1 MNVASAIRRAGRVTV
16 PPAVWPLA
24 DQGLVSVG
32 GFVVNLTLARGMPAE
47 QYGVYCLLLMA
58 MLQIQVLGGSL
69 LFYPLSVRGTVMDA
83 EEQAELLGHG
93 LLLAVGLTVPLGV
106 ALAAGLAATGHADLA
121 VPAVAWLMFWQVQ
134 ELLRR
139 GLFAQMRHAAA
150 IPGDAI
156 RYGGQAAALIGLAA
170 TGSLTL
176 VHAVAAM
183 AVAAGIAAAWQ
194 AMQVRLAFTSLARSG
209 LTRSGLAGIG
219 QTAAGFW
226 RVGAGSLGANLLSTL
241 ALQLYPWSLVLFGG
255 AAVVAGFQAALNVVL
270 VVNPVLIGL
279 CNVIP
284 QMVARDARQGGGRQ
298 GGARHAWRASRATM
312 ALGAAPVL
320 AFYGLAA
327 VWPQPILTALYGHGS
342 PYVALTLPVRIMA
355 AASML
360 GFAVELVNAF
370 LHGLQQTRLAMRIN
384 GVGLAATALL
394 GLPLTAAMGLTG
406 SCVGMAGASIA
417 RAVASSRVLA
427 GVLADASR
435 PRR

>member
-1 MNVASAIRRAGRVTV
+1 MNVASAIRRASRATV
-16 PPAVWPLA
+16 PPAIWPLA

-69 LFYPLSVRGTVMDA
+69 LFYPLSVRGAVMDA

-121 VPAVAWLMFWQVQ
+121 VPAVAWLMLWQVQ

-150 IPGDAI
+150 IPGDAV
-156 RYGGQAAALIGLAA
+156 RYGGQAAALIGLVA

-176 VHAVAAM
+176 VHAVTAM
-183 AVAAGIAAAWQ
+183 AVAAGVAAAWQ
-194 AMQVRLAFTSLARSG
+194 AMQVRLAFTSLAGVG
-209 LTRSGLAGIG
+209 LARTGLAGIG
-219 QTAAGFW
+219 RTAAGFW

-255 AAVVAGFQAALNVVL
+255 AALVAGFQAALNVVL

-279 CNVIP
+279 GNVIP
-284 QMVARDARQGGGRQ
+284 QMVARDARQGG
-298 GGARHAWRASRATM
+298 ARHAWQASRATM

-327 VWPQPILTALYGHGS
+327 VWPQPILAVLYGHGS

-417 RAVASSRVLA
+417 RVVVSSRVLA

>member
-121 VPAVAWLMFWQVQ
+121 VPAVAWLMLWQVQ

-150 IPGDAI
+150 IPGDAV

-176 VHAVAAM
+176 VHAVTAM
-183 AVAAGIAAAWQ
+183 AAAAGIAAAWQ
-194 AMQVRLAFTSLARSG
+194 AMQIRLAFTSLP
-209 LTRSGLAGIG
+209 GIG
-219 QTAAGFW
+219 RTAAGFW

-255 AAVVAGFQAALNVVL
+255 AALVAGFQAALNVVL

-284 QMVARDARQGGGRQ
+284 QTVAREARQ
-298 GGARHAWRASRATM
+298 GGARRAWQASRATM

-327 VWPQPILTALYGHGS
+327 VWPQPILAVLYGHGS
-342 PYVALTLPVRIMA
+342 PYMALTLPVRIMA
-355 AASML
+355 VASML

-417 RAVASSRVLA
+417 RVVVSSRVLA

>member
-1 MNVASAIRRAGRVTV
+1 MNVASVIRRAGRVTV

-47 QYGVYCLLLMA
+47 QYGVYCLLLLA

-83 EEQAELLGHG
+83 EKQAELLGHG
-93 LLLAVGLTVPLGV
+93 LLLVVGLTVPLGA
-106 ALAAGLAATGHADLA
+106 ALAAGLAAAGHADLA
-121 VPAVAWLMFWQVQ
+121 VPAVAWLMLWQVQ

-150 IPGDAI
+150 IPGDAL
-156 RYGGQAAALIGLAA
+156 RYGGQAVALIGLAA

-176 VHAVAAM
+176 NHAVAAL
-183 AVAAGIAAAWQ
+183 AVAAGVAAAWQ
-194 AMQVRLAFTSLARSG
+194 AMQVRLAFTS
-209 LTRSGLAGIG
+209 LAGIG

-255 AAVVAGFQAALNVVL
+255 AALVAGFQAALNVVL

-279 CNVIP
+279 CNVVP
-284 QMVARDARQGGGRQ
+284 QMVARDARQGG
-298 GGARHAWRASRATM
+298 ARHAWQASRATM

-327 VWPQPILTALYGHGS
+327 VWPQPILAVLYGHDS

-355 AASML
+355 VASVL

-394 GLPLTAAMGLTG
+394 GLPLTAALGLTG
-406 SCVGMAGASIA
+406 SCVGMAGAGIA
-417 RAVASSRVLA
+417 RVVAASRVLA
-427 GVLADASR
+427 GVLADAPR
-435 PRR
+435 PGR

>member
-1 MNVASAIRRAGRVTV
+1 MNVTSVIRRAGRIGV

-93 LLLAVGLTVPLGV
+93 LLLAVGLTIPLGV
-106 ALAAGLAATGHADLA
+106 ALAAGLSATGHADLA
-121 VPAVAWLMFWQVQ
+121 VPAVAWLMLWQVQ

-156 RYGGQAAALIGLAA
+156 RYGGQAAALVGLAA

-176 VHAVAAM
+176 VHAVTAM
-183 AVAAGIAAAWQ
+183 AVAAGVAAAWQ
-194 AMQVRLAFTSLARSG
+194 AMQVRLAFTSLTG
-209 LTRSGLAGIG
+209 SGLAKIG

-241 ALQLYPWSLVLFGG
+241 ASQLYPWSLVLFGG

-284 QMVARDARQGGGRQ
+284 QTVARDARQ

-327 VWPQPILTALYGHGS
+327 VWPEPILTALYGHGS

-355 AASML
+355 VASML

-406 SCVGMAGASIA
+406 SCIGMAGAGVA
-417 RAVASSRVLA
+417 RVVASSRVLA
-427 GVLADASR
+427 GVLSDAFR
-435 PRR
+435 PQR